1 MAGPCASLLP
11 PALLLWSL
19 GVGLGC
25 PGPEEDRELVL
36 AKVRTLLL
44 EGMGSADPGD
54 AGDDQAR
61 ARTRTRRHD
70 PGPREGQGEDLS
82 QIILFPAPGVDCREE
97 PESGGANPGPDGL
110 LAYVFRPSHYT
121 RRRRPTAAEL
131 WFYTG
136 PRGGGPGE
144 ANASAPAT
152 LLTPS
157 PAGEPEP
164 VLASPGPA
172 GPDWA
177 VLRLAAPSLSLLSRP
192 ALVLL
197 LRCPAC
203 PRPSGPDT
211 SPFLTA
217 HTRAR
222 GPSEAGPAAGGAER
236 ARRSP
241 HPRGPP
247 DLLQLRPEEPTAH
260 PRCRRASLNISFEE
274 LGWDRWI
281 VHPASFLFHYCHG
294 DCGEDPGPAPVP
306 LPRPPGVRACCAAL
320 PGTMRALRVRTT
332 SDGGD
337 SFKYET
343 VPNML
348 AQHCACL

>member
-1 MAGPCASLLP
+1 SLLP

-44 EGMGSADPGD
+44 EGMGSVDPGD

-82 QIILFPAPGVDCREE
+82 QIILFPAPGEE
-97 PESGGANPGPDGL
+97 GGG
-110 LAYVFRPSHYT
+110 
-121 RRRRPTAAEL
+121 
-131 WFYTG
+131 
-136 PRGGGPGE
+136 RGGGVASVSLEGRVRLSFYRPLPSASYRAPHTPVSAQPNRSKERMNLDPSLVAGREGVGPPFSRSPPSVYPMVRAPRPGH
-144 ANASAPAT
+144 N
-152 LLTPS
+152 
-157 PAGEPEP
+157 
-164 VLASPGPA
+164 PGRGRA
-172 GPDWA
+172 QNWT
-177 VLRLAAPSLSLLSRP
+177 APSLSAPEPPPPSSSSCGERAVAARP
-192 ALVLL
+192 
-197 LRCPAC
+197 R
-203 PRPSGPDT
+203 PDT
-211 SPFLTA
+211 SAFLTA

-332 SDGGD
+332 SDGG

>member
-1 MAGPCASLLP
+1 MAGPSAF
-11 PALLLWSL
+11 LLLWAF
-19 GVGLGC
+19 GVALGC
-25 PGPEEDRELVL
+25 PGPQRDRELVL
-36 AKVRTLLL
+36 AKARTLLL
-44 EGMGSADPGD
+44 DGLDVTVSA
-54 AGDDQAR
+54 AGKDQAR
-61 ARTRTRRHD
+61 TPTRSRRHE
-70 PGPREGQGEDLS
+70 PQRREGPGEDWS
-82 QIILFPAPGVDCREE
+82 QVILFPAPGMDCRRE
-97 PESGGANPGPDGL
+97 PGPSVL
-110 LAYVFRPSHYT
+110 PSYVFRPSART
-121 RRRRPTAAEL
+121 RRLRPTAAEL

-136 PRGGGPGE
+136 PPA
-144 ANASAPAT
+144 ANASVPSAS

-157 PAGEPEP
+157 PAGDPEP
-164 VLASPGPA
+164 VLTSPGPA
-172 GPDWA
+172 GRDWA

-192 ALVLL
+192 VLVLL

-203 PRPSGPDT
+203 PCPSGPDT
-211 SPFLTA
+211 WPFLAA

-222 GPSEAGPAAGGAER
+222 GPSEAGPGER

-247 DLLQLRPEEPTAH
+247 ERLQLRPEEPAGH

-281 VHPASFLFHYCHG
+281 VHPASFLFHYCQG
-294 DCGEDPGPAPVP
+294 DCGAEPGPGPAP

-320 PGTMRALRVRTT
+320 PGTMRPLRVRTT

-337 SFKYET
+337 SFQYET
-343 VPNML
+343 VPNVL